1 MMVTACAHV
10 HAGAWVDHLR
20 ITTSKGNVHIFGGV
34 GGVNEFNLPI
44 PEKHRYRPSIQ
55 KKNDRMPTLWR
66 RPAG

>member
-1 MMVTACAHV
+1 MYR
-10 HAGAWVDHLR
+10 AGAWVDHLR

-44 PEKHRYRPSIQ
+44 PEKHRYLLSLGS
-55 KKNDRMPTLWR
+55 KTNCALTLWR

>member
-1 MMVTACAHV
+1 MYV

-20 ITTSKGNVHIFGGV
+20 ITTSKGNTHIFGGV

-44 PEKHRYRPSIQ
+44 PAKHRYRTLLLSLDS
-55 KKNDRMPTLWR
+55 NNNRTPTLWR